1 MSQCDQT
8 IYFDLIKVPSTN
20 LALKKHFRDMTN
32 PHSIKRRDQKLSP
45 MYLKKKI
52 SKREVHS
59 SLKQFNKLYEPVS
72 NPLYKSY

>member
-1 MSQCDQT
+1 MLQCDQT

-32 PHSIKRRDQKLSP
+32 PHSIKRRDQKLIQCI
-45 MYLKKKI
+45 KKKI